1 MGKVGIVGWGV
12 YIPRF
17 RITTREISRV
27 WGDDPLRIKDLY
39 WVEERS
45 VGGPDEDA
53 VTMAVEASRNA
64 LRRAGID
71 ARDLARCLLVLSRNP
86 TPLSP

>member
-17 RITTREISRV
+17 RISTKEIARV

-71 ARDLARCLLVLSRNP
+71 LRIWVRYLLVLSRSP
-86 TPLSP
+86 TRLSQ